1 MMNNCLFPE
10 SRYKREYWMSLYEVI
25 STNLAS
31 GISFPFQYDSNDY
44 NLIKFCSVFG
54 DTFNPLTET
63 WASSR
68 YSAYPLL
75 FSHKD
80 SAPYVKQNAFVGDIW
95 QTLKFRYRHEYIFP
109 LSFYKDDSVAFND
122 WSAEEKAE
130 FYKKSNEFTEKLLSI
145 MEFTYE
151 RYSSLLSIY
160 RNEEAD
166 LMAKVESITR
176 FNDTP
181 QNSGEFADDSHTT
194 NITTSQNDYDT
205 YMGRLREIQSYY
217 ANVLKDWSDEFSPL
231 FIHEEGL

>member
-10 SRYKREYWMSLYEVI
+10 SRYKREWWMSLYEVI
-25 STNLAS
+25 TSQTSSPNPHDRYEAIGLLDTCHLLGENFVLSATPYFSTRYSHYPLVFISTN
-31 GISFPFQYDSNDY
+31 
-44 NLIKFCSVFG
+44 V
-54 DTFNPLTET
+54 
-63 WASSR
+63 
-68 YSAYPLL
+68 
-75 FSHKD
+75 
-80 SAPYVKQNAFVGDIW
+80 APYVNTNTYIHELFRMIE
-95 QTLKFRYRHEYIFP
+95 FRYRHEYIFP
-109 LSFYKDDSVAFND
+109 LSFYKDESVAFSD
-122 WSAEEKAE
+122 WSAKEKAE
-130 FYKKSNEFTEKLLSI
+130 FYEKSNDFIERLLAI

-151 RYSSLLSIY
+151 RYSSLLNIY
-160 RNEEAD
+160 RDEEAD

-231 FIHEEGL
+231 FIHGEGL